1 MISAREIKV
10 KIRSINNTKQ
20 ITKAMEMVSASKMRK
35 SQQVAL
41 NSRPYCEKA
50 LEMLGELSAHTD
62 ARLHP
67 LLKKAEGKTAL
78 LVITSDKGL
87 CGGLNSNVLKKAYK
101 LAKEKEADV
110 IVVGKRARDFFSRR
124 NFNIAAEFF
133 GIGDTVKTEEVSPIA
148 EFLINNYGQGKY
160 GSISAVYTNFLS
172 TLKQEAVV
180 RQVLPVSIE
189 GVKEIV
195 SGIVPE
201 RGRFAGAG
209 ILKQKEEVYPY
220 SYEYIYEPSPQVV
233 LDRLLKELLHVQVYH
248 MILESNASEH
258 SARMMAMKNATE
270 SAQKLIDELT
280 LTFNNVR
287 QAAITRELSEITAG
301 AEALQQ

>member
-35 SQQVAL
+35 SQLVAL

-50 LEMLGELSAHTD
+50 LQMLGELSAHTD

-67 LLKKAEGKTAL
+67 LLNKIEGKTAL

-101 LAKEKEADV
+101 LAKEKNADV

-133 GIGDTVKTEEVSPIA
+133 GIGDTVKTEEASPIA
-148 EFLINNYGQGKY
+148 EFLINNYGEGKY
-160 GSISAVYTNFLS
+160 GSILAVYTNFLS

-189 GVKEIV
+189 GIKEIV
-195 SGIVPE
+195 AGIVPE
-201 RGRFAGAG
+201 RGRFSGDV
-209 ILKQKEEVYPY
+209 LKQKEEVYPY
-220 SYEYIYEPSPQVV
+220 SYEYVYEPSPQIV